1 MESEV
6 LLNSDSG
13 VIGIAI
19 LACVQTAIVHANINA
34 CHASTLFP
42 LILILGQSQGLA
54 DDAFQQFA
62 VDAMPMPNTKPG
74 QVNGLRT
81 GFQRQIVLASNV

>member
-19 LACVQTAIVHANINA
+19 LASIQAAIVHADINA
-34 CHASTLFP
+34 CHAAAFFP
-42 LILILGQSQGLA
+42 LVLI
-54 DDAFQQFA
+54 F
-62 VDAMPMPNTKPG
+62 
-74 QVNGLRT
+74 
-81 GFQRQIVLASNV
+81 

>member
-34 CHASTLFP
+34 CHASAFFP
-42 LILILGQSQGLA
+42 LILILRQRQGLT
-54 DDAFQQFA
+54 DDAFHQFT
-62 VDAMPMPNTKPG
+62 VDAMPVADAK
-74 QVNGLRT
+74 L
-81 GFQRQIVLASNV
+81 

>member
-62 VDAMPMPNTKPG
+62 VNTMPMHDAKPG
-74 QVNGLRT
+74 
-81 GFQRQIVLASNV
+81 